1 MAVCIAVLDRNSK
14 PLKLATNDPSKEQS
28 FHYVVHTSLDVI
40 EEKCHSSNPQ
50 SVPGAKPQDP
60 PRELYL
66 GILYSTEQHKVFGYE
81 TNSKI
86 KFISKRPFVKSHP

>member
-14 PLKLATNDPSKEQS
+14 PLKLVTNDLTKEQS

-40 EEKCHSSNPQ
+40 EEKCLTNNPQ
-50 SVPGAKPQDP
+50 SIPGSKPQEP

-66 GILYSTEQHKVFGYE
+66 GVLYSTEQYKVFGYE
-81 TNSKI
+81 TNSKV
-86 KFISKRPFVKSHP
+86 KFISKSSYLT